1 MTPLLNK
8 LIYNEMLKLVKSKRL
23 LVVTIIIGIMIM
35 MFTYAQYREMENVK
49 KRVGDADWRVTLQQ
63 SIVDMQNRI
72 GSSGISEEFRSQL
85 KVRIDQSQ
93 YYLDNNI
100 NPQEPGAPT
109 FLRVFLD
116 NSIQLLLPLMV
127 MIISADL
134 VSSEKSIGTIKLLLT
149 RPVRRWKILLS
160 KYITLILS
168 VSFILFIFG
177 LFSYLISGLFFG
189 YVGWTAPILTG
200 FTVEA
205 GELNTANVH
214 LIPQWQYIL
223 MIFGLGWFVSVVVGT
238 LSFMFSVLIK
248 STAAGMGAMLAFLI
262 SGSIISS
269 IASSWESAKYFFMV
283 NLRLTDY
290 LQGNIPPIE
299 GMSLPFSLIVL
310 TVWGVAGV
318 IISFLV
324 FTKKDIY

>member
-1 MTPLLNK
+1 MNK

-35 MFTYAQYREMENVK
+35 MFTYAQHREMENVK
-49 KRVGDADWRVTLQQ
+49 KRIGDTDWRVTLQQ

-93 YYLDNNI
+93 YYLDHNI
-100 NPQEPGAPT
+100 NPQDPGAPT

-127 MIISADL
+127 MIISADM
-134 VSSEKSIGTIKLLLT
+134 VSSEKSLGTIKLLLT

-168 VSFILFIFG
+168 VSFILLMFG

-189 YVGWTAPILTG
+189 YTGWTAPVLTG

-214 LIPQWQYIL
+214 LVPQWQYIL

-262 SGSIISS
+262 SGTIISS

-299 GMSLPFSLIVL
+299 GMSLPFSLMVL
-310 TVWGVAGV
+310 SIWGLAGI

-324 FTKKDIY
+324 FTRRDVY